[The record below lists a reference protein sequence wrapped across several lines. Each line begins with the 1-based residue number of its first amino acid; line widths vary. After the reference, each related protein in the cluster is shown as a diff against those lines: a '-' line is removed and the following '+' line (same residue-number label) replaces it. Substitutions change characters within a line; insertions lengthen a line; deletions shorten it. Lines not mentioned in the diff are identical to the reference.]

1 MRRFLPLLVIA
12 LGIAG
17 FALLRLTRPAPDL
30 VSPQERSWR
39 VEVMATQLQPQAPVL
54 HLYGQLTAPD
64 QIQLVAPLAGR
75 VAARPVVDGQR
86 VEAGTLLFALDDTD
100 IQAALAQ
107 AEAELA
113 DAQAQLAAERVR
125 QDADRLALT
134 REQAILDSARRQQ
147 ERTEAL
153 VNRNLAS
160 REALD
165 AVTDSLT
172 RAELTVNQRQRAMA
186 EGPYREASLNARV
199 SRAEANLA
207 SVQRDASLSRAKA
220 PFTGVVSQVRVAPGD
235 RVAPQQPLLILYPL
249 DGLELRALVP
259 QQYTAELS
267 AALASGI
274 ELWARADTG
283 QRFRL
288 QGLVGEGSPAG
299 TEARLLL
306 DAEPGGL
313 RPGVM
318 VPVQLLR
325 PKQPA
330 LLALPYSALYGSDV
344 IYVVDDDSRMQRLQ
358 IQRIGELLR
367 PDGERWILVRGAG
380 LQDGLPV
387 ILTHLP
393 NAMTGLKV
401 EVVGAEP

>member
-1 MRRFLPLLVIA
+1 MRRFVPVLVIA
-12 LGIAG
+12 IGIAG

-39 VEVMATQLQPQAPVL
+39 VEVLTAQLQPQAPVL

-64 QIQLVAPLAGR
+64 QVQLVAPLAGR

-86 VEAGTLLFALDDTD
+86 VEAGALLFALDERD
-100 IQAALAQ
+100 IQAVVAQ

-113 DAQAQLAAERVR
+113 DARAQLASERVR
-125 QDADRLALT
+125 QTSDRQALV

-147 ERTEAL
+147 ERTESL

-165 AVTDSLT
+165 AVTDNLT
-172 RAELTVNQRQRAMA
+172 RAELTVTQRQRATA
-186 EGPYREASLNARV
+186 EAPYREASLQARV
-199 SRAEANLA
+199 TRAEANLA
-207 SVQRDASLSRAKA
+207 SVQRDAILSRAEA
-220 PFTGVVSQVRVAPGD
+220 PFAGVVSQVRVAPGD
-235 RVAPQQPLLILYPL
+235 RVAPQQPLLTLYPV
-249 DGLELRALVP
+249 DGLELRALIP
-259 QQYTAELS
+259 QQYTMELS
-267 AALASGI
+267 QALESGLV
-274 ELWARADTG
+274 LWAGADSG

-288 QGLVGEGSPAG
+288 QGLAGEGSPAG

-306 DAEPGGL
+306 DGEPVGL

-318 VPVQLLR
+318 VPVQLQR
-325 PKQPA
+325 PTQPA

-344 IYVVDDDSRMQRLQ
+344 IYVVDDSSRMRRLQ
-358 IQRIGELLR
+358 IQRVGELLR
-367 PDGERWILVRGAG
+367 PDGERWILVQGAD

-393 NAMTGLKV
+393 NAITGLKV